1 MVNLDSGCKCFQK
14 LFRDPGTCQPDDRK
28 FWLSVILTEKNMI
41 GDFRRVDLFSVIH
54 AQQLVGSSFN
64 LIRRII
70 DPDRR
75 SSAKYGGF
83 RQKNC

>member
-54 AQQLVGSSFN
+54 A
-64 LIRRII
+64 
-70 DPDRR
+70 P
-75 SSAKYGGF
+75 
-83 RQKNC
+83 